1 MDNTQQDD
9 EQDNE
14 QRNGTENDV
23 PAKTI
28 NVNSV
33 VSNNTY

>member
-14 QRNGTENDV
+14 QRNGTEIDV
-23 PAKTI
+23 PAKKQLKRQFGC
-28 NVNSV
+28 V
-33 VSNNTY
+33 